1 MSIDEKIKN
10 LEWEYRNGKI
20 SKRFELASF
29 SEVIEFI
36 NDIAEIIEKR
46 RYYPL
51 ITIDAM
57 NVKITLPREKQ
68 LSEKDIA
75 LANAIE
81 KVYDDKYK
89 LAYLDDEELALLQRE
104 DEKDKAKHRT
114 RGPYRKSSSA
124 GLL

>member
-1 MSIDEKIKN
+1 MSIDKLKSSG
-10 LEWEYRNGKI
+10 WEYRNGKI
-20 SKRFELASF
+20 SKIFELATFRES
-29 SEVIEFI
+29 IEFI
-36 NDIAEIIEKR
+36 NDIAEVIEKR
-46 RYYPL
+46 RHYPL

-57 NVKITLPREKQ
+57 NIKISLPREKQ
-68 LSEKDIA
+68 LGEKDLA

-81 KVYDDKYK
+81 KIYEKYK
-89 LAYLDDEELALLQRE
+89 LAYLDEEELELLQRD